1 MQIVEIIP
9 GLKSYPRVQS
19 ATKKSHGGGMDH
31 YFLRAA
37 RAAQE
42 KLRLQDNLYKRILK
56 RDQAQNYIYKYI
68 TRVN

>member
-1 MQIVEIIP
+1 MQIVYIIP
-9 GLKSYPRVQS
+9 GLESYPQVQS
-19 ATKKSHGGGMDH
+19 ATTKSHGGGMDH
-31 YFLRAA
+31 YFHRAA

-42 KLRLQDNLYKRILK
+42 ELRLQDNLYKRILK